1 MSKFFGAVGESDSSE
16 TSSSEE
22 SEEEVEEIKEE
33 VKQKTTKADR
43 AMLSDDES
51 SDEEERKILTPATKM
66 RDALRKVI
74 SPINTAIKDKDFAAL
89 HTGFNELVKELN
101 KNSDVIQQS
110 GEPNFLLKTLM
121 KMEDLINSIRS
132 VDEKNMAKNNK
143 KNFGTLKNK
152 FKKFIK
158 ADYEEKLAEYRK
170 DPKDSEAE
178 EEDEDEDEDEDEE
191 EVSKPATK

>member
-1 MSKFFGAVGESDSSE
+1 MSKFFGAVGESSSSE
-16 TSSSEE
+16 ASSSEE
-22 SEEEVEEIKEE
+22 SEEEVEEVKEE
-33 VKQKTTKADR
+33 AKQKFTKTER
-43 AMLSDDES
+43 ALLSDEES

-66 RDALRKVI
+66 RDALRKVVA
-74 SPINTAIKDKDFAAL
+74 PINTAIKDKDFAAL
-89 HTGFNELVKELN
+89 HIGFNELVKEIN
-101 KNSDVIQQS
+101 KNAEVIQQS

-152 FKKFIK
+152 YKKFIK

-178 EEDEDEDEDEDEE
+178 EEDEDEDEEE
-191 EVSKPATK
+191 EEVVSKPAAK